1 MSIVQNV
8 EKRKRDSD
16 YFYSLFSLRQGHES
30 FQYDFV
36 LKWNR
41 AFYSLYVND
50 FLKVFTCNKFKGPYG
65 L

>member
-50 FLKVFTCNKFKGPYG
+50 F
-65 L
+65 

>member
-36 LKWNR
+36 PNLK
-41 AFYSLYVND
+41 
-50 FLKVFTCNKFKGPYG
+50 KVLFSKRI
-65 L
+65 